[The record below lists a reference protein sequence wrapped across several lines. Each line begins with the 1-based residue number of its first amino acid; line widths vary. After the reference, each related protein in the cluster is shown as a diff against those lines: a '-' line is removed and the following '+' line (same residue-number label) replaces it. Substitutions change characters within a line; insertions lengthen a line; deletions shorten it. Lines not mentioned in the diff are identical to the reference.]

1 MPDENMGCGCGCQD
15 CECKEVEICD
25 TPEHIDANLRDKLMI
40 VKDYVCTIAL
50 TPCSQLG
57 KVMSK
62 VVYYLWCML
71 KDLVNLVVDNRKRIK
86 VLTQYIEKKAV
97 YDAEMVEYNRKFSEY
112 QGKTTDAG
120 YPQEVIVKDLLF
132 EGETGRISEY
142 NIEPVSKDEF
152 VNFVHSYDGY
162 PNKDFANSVYDTKD
176 GSTGQLAFL
185 VPKNQTLTA
194 SYTLNNT
201 TFKGKKVSKVD
212 ISYTPK
218 TDGHN
223 GKTPIILY
231 NNPNGTY
238 NVSAPA
244 RTHARLGIGIKFY
257 DETGLPLDVTGAM
270 IAFNSLNAG
279 EDIENFNG
287 RFVNINDSSIKGTG
301 GNTDTERYAAF
312 PLDQDVVGAPLR
324 YRGSIVGIAQNPTID
339 YTFHL
344 YKDEDLEWSWN
355 TIDTNIPVPTMPTPP
370 KAPEVPKFCS

>member
-15 CECKEVEICD
+15 CECKEVNVCEP
-25 TPEHIDANLRDKLMI
+25 TQKVDANLRDKLM
-40 VKDYVCTIAL
+40 VFKDYVCTIAL

-62 VVYYLWCML
+62 VVYYLWCIL

-120 YPQEVIVKDLLF
+120 YPQEVIVKDLVF
-132 EGETGRISEY
+132 ENETGHITSTT
-142 NIEPVSKDEF
+142 IDPVSESEF
-152 VNFVHSYDGY
+152 KTYIHTYDNY
-162 PNKDFANSVYDTKD
+162 PNMDFANSIYNTND
-176 GSTGQLAFL
+176 GSTGQQAFL

-194 SYTLNNT
+194 TYQLNNT

-218 TDGHN
+218 TDGFN
-223 GKTPIILY
+223 GKTPILLY
-231 NNPNGTY
+231 NNPTGTY
-238 NVSAPA
+238 NMAAPA
-244 RTHARLGIGIKFY
+244 RTHARLGISVKFY
-257 DETGLPLDVTGAM
+257 DETGLPLDITDSM
-270 IAFNSLNAG
+270 IAFNSLNMG

-287 RFVNINDSSIKGTG
+287 RMVDINDSAIRKN
-301 GNTDTERYAAF
+301 GNSTNTERFAEF
-312 PLDQDVVGAPLR
+312 GFEDDKVGATYR

-344 YKDEDLEWSWN
+344 YKDTPVLQSWN
-355 TIDTNIPVPTMPTPP
+355 TIDTNIPVPTVPTPP

>member
-25 TPEHIDANLRDKLMI
+25 TTERIDANLRDKLM
-40 VKDYVCTIAL
+40 VFKDYVCTIAL

-132 EGETGRISEY
+132 ENETGHITSTS
-142 NIEPVSKDEF
+142 IEPVSKDEF
-152 VNFVHSYDGY
+152 IDYVHRYDNY

-218 TDGHN
+218 TDGFN
-223 GKTPIILY
+223 GKTPIVSY

-238 NVSAPA
+238 NMVAPA
-244 RTHARLGIGIKFY
+244 KTHARLAISAKFY
-257 DETGLPLDVTGAM
+257 DETGLPLDITGAM
-270 IAFNSLNAG
+270 ISFNSLNKG
-279 EDIENFNG
+279 EDIEGFNG
-287 RFVNINDSSIKGTG
+287 RMIDINGSAIKKESNG
-301 GNTDTERYAAF
+301 TDTERYAEF
-312 PLDQDVVGAPLR
+312 GFEEDQVGHPLS
-324 YRGSIVGIAQNPTID
+324 YRGSIVGIAQSPTID

-344 YKDEDLEWSWN
+344 YKDEIFEWSWN